1 MTCPA
6 VPALPTRV
14 PTVPAL
20 PIGVPCTTPP
30 APPQT
35 QPVVGVPWVV
45 GLVVEMETSAR
56 AMLVSMSERLFD
68 APPPPS
74 APRASTSEFELAA
87 LQGFEHG
94 ATFEGDAVSPKVEQ
108 IYANMRGMGYVDF
121 SRDDARVALEEYG
134 HDRYGHDRP
143 VDEIVARCVR

>member
-87 LQGFEHG
+87 LQGFEQG
-94 ATFEGDAVSPKVEQ
+94 ATFEGDAASPKVEQ
-108 IYANMRGMGYVDF
+108 LLAKMREMGYVEF

>member
-1 MTCPA
+1 
-6 VPALPTRV
+6 
-14 PTVPAL
+14 
-20 PIGVPCTTPP
+20 
-30 APPQT
+30 
-35 QPVVGVPWVV
+35 
-45 GLVVEMETSAR
+45 METSAR

-74 APRASTSEFELAA
+74 APRASTSEFELAT

-94 ATFEGDAVSPKVEQ
+94 ATFEGDAALPKVEQ
-108 IYANMRGMGYVDF
+108 IYANMRELGYVDF

-143 VDEIVARCVR
+143 VDEIVARCAR